1 MNQHQEPRVPPLAKA
16 DFGDEE
22 TAALRTFVGDAGVER
37 FLSDAPDAPPMP
49 AVLGTLLRHPR
60 LAGRWLPYNEVLLRT
75 GTLDP
80 RLRELA
86 ICRVGWRTAA
96 EYEWLQHVRLAH
108 GLGVTDAE
116 IDAIADR
123 GTVQWTPLESAVLT
137 ATDELLDDYAV
148 SDATWARLAEH
159 FDQRQLMELVFV
171 IGTYT
176 CLAMAFKSFGVQL
189 DADLVDYPAPRV
201 PTREE

>member
-1 MNQHQEPRVPPLAKA
+1 MGDPRVPPLTKTE
-16 DFGDEE
+16 FGDDE
-22 TAALRTFVGDAGVER
+22 TRALRAFVGDAGVER
-37 FLSDAPDAPPMP
+37 FLGAGDTPPLP
-49 AVLGTLLRHPR
+49 AVLGTLIRHPA
-60 LAGRWLPYNEVLLRT
+60 LAAKWLPYNDVLLRT

-80 RLRELA
+80 RLRELV

-96 EYEWLQHVRLAH
+96 EYEWLQHVRLAR

-123 GTVQWTPLESAVLT
+123 GTASWTALEADALA
-137 ATDELLDDYAV
+137 ATDALLDGYEIPEPL
-148 SDATWARLAEH
+148 WQRLAAAL
-159 FDQRQLMELVFV
+159 DQRQMIELVFV
-171 IGTYT
+171 VGTYA

-201 PTREE
+201 GGS